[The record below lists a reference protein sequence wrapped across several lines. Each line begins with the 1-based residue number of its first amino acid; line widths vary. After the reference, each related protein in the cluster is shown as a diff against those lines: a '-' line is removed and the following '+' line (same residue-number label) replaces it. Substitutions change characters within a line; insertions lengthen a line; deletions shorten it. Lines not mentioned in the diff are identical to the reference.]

1 MNIAHHHLAK
11 MQAPRKQEA
20 VILFSVAGNLFAIPA
35 SSVHEIR
42 STDNLAGETTA
53 LAHPEVSWVRHRL
66 ERGGTAYYVV
76 NVGAFYRLPPTR
88 PTLVLVLR
96 NARCA
101 ALVDRI
107 ERMDALSIIYAL
119 PRAFQGEERRWY
131 LGLALFEERV
141 VPMVNPLGFLS
152 REELAR
158 LDESHSS
165 ASADASAT
173 AEAHATAERGAVPA

>member
-1 MNIAHHHLAK
+1 VNIAPHPRAK
-11 MQAPRKQEA
+11 APAPRRQEA

-42 STDNLAGETTA
+42 STDNLAGEAAA
-53 LAHPEVSWVRHRL
+53 LSHPEVPWVRHTL
-66 ERGGTAYYVV
+66 ERSGTTYYVV
-76 NVGAFYRLPPTR
+76 NTGAFYRLPPSR

-101 ALVDRI
+101 VLVDRI
-107 ERMDALSIIYAL
+107 ERMDALSTIYAL

-141 VPMVNPLGFLS
+141 VPMVNPHGYLS
-152 REELAR
+152 GDDLAR
-158 LDESHSS
+158 LDAGFGFGSTEEEP
-165 ASADASAT
+165 AT
-173 AEAHATAERGAVPA
+173 AVRRAVPA